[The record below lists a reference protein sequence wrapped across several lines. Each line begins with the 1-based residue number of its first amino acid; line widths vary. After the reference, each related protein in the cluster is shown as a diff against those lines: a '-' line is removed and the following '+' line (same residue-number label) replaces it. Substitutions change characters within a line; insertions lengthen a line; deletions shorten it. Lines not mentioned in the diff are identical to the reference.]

1 MDAGTYAEY
10 HATGAD
16 KGEASRPNIV
26 FLLADDLGYN
36 DVQYNGGV
44 ALTPNLNEL
53 ASGENSVRF
62 DRFYSS
68 APVCS
73 PTRGSLLTGR
83 NHNRF
88 CLWMANTAGRRC
100 EDPSDFHCSTK
111 YPLPPSE
118 VTVAELLR
126 GNGYR
131 TAAFG
136 KWHLGDLVP
145 GLDGHGTSHPG
156 QHGFQTWKVTE
167 RAVPTSNPNCACFD
181 KSLCNLGHDHRKGP
195 PPCTNYHGM
204 GNGNATLMSYPEII
218 LKDDSEFIVDEFSK
232 FLDEVLVG
240 KDPPPFFAY
249 LPFHSVHKRFVAT
262 PPYDTLYDAGE
273 FSLEEV
279 DYYASISAMDA
290 AVGRVRDLLRQH
302 EVSDNTM
309 LWFSS
314 DNGPAENCP
323 GSTEG
328 LRGRKGSLYEGG
340 IKVPGIVEWP
350 NFITENHVSKYP
362 VSSSDFVPTILDI
375 VGLLGHPT
383 TQLDGDSV
391 LPLLLSRT
399 ADAVEKMGRNSSMK
413 WAFNIRGDFNGRY
426 SAVIMENNHK
436 LIAQYKRGLL
446 HSYELFDLNRDPAE
460 THDLSQLEASVSTRL
475 LAALGEWLVSV
486 QNSATTEVGC
496 YS

>member
-1 MDAGTYAEY
+1 M
-10 HATGAD
+10 
-16 KGEASRPNIV
+16 PNII
-26 FLLADDLGYN
+26 FLLADDLGYG

-53 ASGENSVRF
+53 ASGENSIRF

-88 CLWMANTAGRRC
+88 CVWTANTAGRHC
-100 EDPSDFHCSTK
+100 KDHSDFHCGTK

-126 GNGYR
+126 GKGYR
-131 TAAFG
+131 TAVFG
-136 KWHLGDLVP
+136 KWHLGDLIP
-145 GLDGHGTSHPG
+145 SLSGEETSHPG

-167 RAVPTSNPNCACFD
+167 RAVPTSTPNCACFD
-181 KSLCNLGHDHRKGP
+181 KSLCNLGHDYRRGP

-204 GNGNATLMSYPEII
+204 SHGNATLVSYPEII
-218 LKDDSEFIVDEFSK
+218 LKDDSEFIVDEFSN
-232 FLDEVLVG
+232 FLDNLLAE
-240 KDPPPFFAY
+240 KDSPPFFAY

-262 PPYDTLYDAGE
+262 PPYDAPYKTGE
-273 FSLEEV
+273 FSLEEI
-279 DYYASISAMDA
+279 DYYASITAMDA
-290 AVGRVRDLLRQH
+290 AVGRVRDLIRH
-302 EVSDNTM
+302 HDISDNTM

-314 DNGPAENCP
+314 DNGPAEHSP
-323 GSTEG
+323 GSTKG
-328 LRGRKGSLYEGG
+328 LRGKKGSLYEGG

-375 VGLLGHPT
+375 VGLDTAPT
-383 TQLDGDSV
+383 HQLDGDSV

-399 ADAVEKMGRNSSMK
+399 ADAVERGGRNSTIK
-413 WAFNIRGDFNGRY
+413 WAFNIKGDFNSHY
-426 SAVIMENNHK
+426 SAVIMWNHHK
-436 LIAQYKRGLL
+436 LIAQYKRGVLE
-446 HSYELFDLNRDPAE
+446 SYELFDLSRDPAE
-460 THDLSQLEASVSTRL
+460 TNDLSLQEPSVSAQL
-475 LAALGEWLVSV
+475 LAELGQWLASV